1 MRGTT
6 DETMARRSVIDVGTN
21 SVKVLVADVV
31 AGVVMPVWETSEQTR
46 LGRGFYETHRL
57 QAEPIA
63 LTAAAVARFSAG
75 ARERGAVSVRVVAT
89 SAARDADN
97 RAELLAAIQQASGL
111 VTEVIS
117 GEVEAEWGFRGVMTD
132 PGYVGRPVLII
143 DVGGGSTEF
152 ILGVGGRLVFRESFK
167 LGSVRLHERFPPS
180 DPPASE
186 ELPRLRAWLDG
197 FLAESVLPGLGTAM
211 QETSRPERVVGVG
224 GTTAILALM
233 EAGSG
238 TFDRALVESAEFGR
252 DRLSEVLET
261 LWSEPLAAR
270 RTRPGLPPERADV
283 ILFGVAIYDAV
294 LRVFGFGSLGVSTR
308 GLRYAAMLG
317 EGCDV

>member
-1 MRGTT
+1 
-6 DETMARRSVIDVGTN
+6 
-21 SVKVLVADVV
+21 VKVLVADVDG
-31 AGVVMPVWETSEQTR
+31 GVVMPVWETSEQTR

-97 RAELLAAIQQASGL
+97 RDELLGAIQTASGL
-111 VTEVIS
+111 ATEVIS
-117 GEVEAEWGFRGVMTD
+117 GEAEAEWGFRGVMTD

-152 ILGVGGRLVFRESFK
+152 ILGVDGRLVFRESFK

-180 DPPASE
+180 DPPGPG
-186 ELPRLRAWLDG
+186 ELSRLRTWLDA
-197 FLAESVLPGLGTAM
+197 FLVEAVVPGLGKAM
-211 QETSRPERVVGVG
+211 ERTSRPERVVGVG

-233 EAGSG
+233 EAGTG
-238 TFDRALVESAEFGR
+238 TFDRALVESAQFGHV
-252 DRLSEVLET
+252 RLSAVLEA

-283 ILFGVAIYDAV
+283 ILFGVAIYEAV

-317 EGCDV
+317 EGPDV

>member
-1 MRGTT
+1 
-6 DETMARRSVIDVGTN
+6 MARRAVIDVGTN
-21 SVKVLVADVV
+21 SVKVLVADVDG
-31 AGVVMPVWETSEQTR
+31 GVVMPVWETSEQTR
-46 LGRGFYETHRL
+46 LGRGFYDTHRL
-57 QAEPIA
+57 QSEPIA

-97 RAELLAAIQQASGL
+97 RDELLAAIQKASGL

-152 ILGVGGRLVFRESFK
+152 ILGVDGRLVFRESFK
-167 LGSVRLHERFPPS
+167 LGSVRMHERFPPS
-180 DPPASE
+180 DPPGPE
-186 ELPRLRAWLDG
+186 ELPRLRAWLDS
-197 FLAESVLPGLGTAM
+197 FLAETVVPGLGKAM
-211 QETSRPERVVGVG
+211 ERTSRPERVVGVG

-233 EAGSG
+233 EAGTG
-238 TFDRALVESAEFGR
+238 TFDRAVVESAHFGLN
-252 DRLSEVLET
+252 RLSAVLEA

-283 ILFGVAIYDAV
+283 ILFGVAIYEAV

-317 EGCDV
+317 EGSDV